1 MRRVTALTLVLLATV
16 ALSACGSG
24 EDSGSRTLTWFIAKQ
39 PGGALDVLADRCS
52 RQSDGRYRI
61 RLEYL
66 PSQADQQREQLVRRL
81 GAEDDTID
89 IIGADVVWTG
99 EFANAG
105 WLRPVPAARRATLT
119 RGVFDSVRRTATFE
133 NRLYAAPLWSNTQ
146 LLWYR
151 KDRVDRA
158 PRTWDELLDEAD
170 RLGDDGVVA
179 IQGSRYEGLVVLAS
193 ALINSAGTRV
203 LDGPDRLGLRR
214 APTVRALEILARLAR
229 THGTADIDTSDED
242 SASKS
247 FEAGT
252 ATFELNYPFV
262 YPAAKANAPAVYE
275 QMAAAKYPRVDPS
288 RPSNPP
294 LGGFNLGVSSYA
306 KDPDRAWDAIECL
319 VSSRNQ
325 LEVTKREGLPPV
337 RPDLFDRRTVQDA
350 YPGFAR
356 TIRESIEDAEPRP
369 SESPAYQ
376 DVSLAIQRALHPLTK
391 LDPAKAYDDLR
402 EKVQQAIDREGL
414 L

>member
-1 MRRVTALTLVLLATV
+1 MRRVTASTLLVLV
-16 ALSACGSG
+16 VYALSACGSSEG
-24 EDSGSRTLTWFIAKQ
+24 GGARTLTWFIAKQ
-39 PGGALDVLADRCS
+39 PGGALEVLADRCTA
-52 RQSDGRYRI
+52 QSNGRYEI
-61 RLEYL
+61 QLEFL

-89 IIGADVVWTG
+89 IVGADVVWTG

-105 WLRPVPAARRATLT
+105 WLRPVPEDRRATLT
-119 RGVFDSVRRTATFE
+119 KGVFDSVLQTATFE
-133 NRLYAAPLWSNTQ
+133 DKVYAAPLWSNTQ

-158 PRTWDELLDEAD
+158 PRTWDELLDAAD
-170 RLGDDGVVA
+170 ALGKEGVVA
-179 IQGSRYEGLVVLAS
+179 VQADRYEGLVVLAS
-193 ALINSAGTRV
+193 ALINSAGTQV
-203 LDGPDRLGLRR
+203 LDGPEEIGLER
-214 APTVRALEILARLAR
+214 APTIRALEILARLAKY
-229 THGTADIDTSDED
+229 GPPDIDTSDED
-242 SASKS
+242 TSSKA
-247 FEAGT
+247 FESGA

-262 YPAAKANAPAVYE
+262 YPAAKANAPDVFE
-275 QMAAAKYPRVDPS
+275 QMKAAKYPRVDAS

-319 VSSRNQ
+319 ISTRNQ
-325 LEVTKREGLPPV
+325 LEVTKKEGLPPV
-337 RPDLFDRRTVQDA
+337 RADLFDRKTVKEA
-350 YPGFAR
+350 YPGFVD
-356 TIRESIEDAEPRP
+356 TIKESIEDAEPRP

-391 LDPAKAYDDLR
+391 LDPEKAYDDLR

>member
-1 MRRVTALTLVLLATV
+1 MRRVIASTLVLLAV
-16 ALSACGSG
+16 GALAACGSG
-24 EDSGSRTLTWFIAKQ
+24 EGDGSRTLTWFIAKQ
-39 PGGALDVLADRCS
+39 PGGALEVIADRCS
-52 RQSDGRYRI
+52 SRSDGRYRI
-61 RLEYL
+61 ELEFL

-89 IIGADVVWTG
+89 IVGADVVWTG

-105 WLRPVPAARRATLT
+105 WLRPVPRERRATLT
-119 RGVFDSVRRTATFE
+119 RGVFDSVLQTATFE
-133 NRLYAAPLWSNTQ
+133 DRLYAAPLWSNTQ

-158 PRTWDELLDEAD
+158 PTTWDELLDEAD
-170 RLGDDGVVA
+170 RLGKEGVVA
-179 IQGSRYEGLVVLAS
+179 VQADRYEGLVVLAG

-203 LDGPDRLGLRR
+203 LDGPDRIGLER

-229 THGTADIDTSDED
+229 SHGAPDIDTSDED
-242 SASKS
+242 TSSKS
-247 FEAGT
+247 FEAGV

-262 YPAAKANAPAVYE
+262 FPAAKENAPEVYE
-275 QMAAAKYPRVDPS
+275 QMAAAKYPRVDAS

-294 LGGFNLGVSSYA
+294 LGGFNLGVSSFA

-319 VSSRNQ
+319 VSERNQ
-325 LEVTKREGLPPV
+325 LEVTKLEGLPPV
-337 RPDLFDRRTVQDA
+337 RPDLFDRQPVRDA
-350 YPGFAR
+350 YPGFAD
-356 TIRESIEDAEPRP
+356 TVRESIEDAEPRP

>member
-1 MRRVTALTLVLLATV
+1 MRRVTASTLVLLAV
-16 ALSACGSG
+16 GALAACGSSG
-24 EDSGSRTLTWFIAKQ
+24 DGGSRKLTWFIAKQ
-39 PGGALDVLADRCS
+39 PGGALEVIADRCS
-52 RQSDGRYRI
+52 SRSDGRYRI
-61 RLEYL
+61 ELEFL

-105 WLRPVPAARRATLT
+105 WLRAVPRERRATLT
-119 RGVFDSVRRTATFE
+119 EGVFDSVLQTATFE
-133 NRLYAAPLWSNTQ
+133 DELYAAPLWSNTQ

-158 PRTWDELLDEAD
+158 PTTWDELLDEAD
-170 RLGDDGVVA
+170 KLGEEGIVA
-179 IQGSRYEGLVVLAS
+179 VQADRYEGLVVLAG

-203 LDGPDRLGLRR
+203 LEGPDRIGLER
-214 APTVRALEILARLAR
+214 APTIRALEILARLAR
-229 THGTADIDTSDED
+229 SHGAPDIDTSDED
-242 SASKS
+242 TSSKS
-247 FEAGT
+247 FEAGA

-262 YPAAKANAPAVYE
+262 FPAAKENAPEVYE
-275 QMAAAKYPRVDPS
+275 QMAAAKYPRVDAS

-294 LGGFNLGVSSYA
+294 LGGFNLGVSSFA

-319 VSSRNQ
+319 VSERNQ
-325 LEVTKREGLPPV
+325 LEVTKLEGLPPV
-337 RPDLFDRRTVQDA
+337 RPDLFGRKPVREA
-350 YPGFAR
+350 YPGFAD
-356 TIRESIEDAEPRP
+356 TVRESIEDAEPRP

-391 LDPAKAYDDLR
+391 LDPAKAYDELR